1 MSIDGYIWVKPGGAH
16 KIEGETLDSY
26 VLTEKGFDIETFSW
40 GVTNPVNVGSG
51 SSGLGSGRAEFEKM
65 TFTKKTDTATCA
77 IILSACAGTH
87 HPKMHLILRKGG
99 ATSDTSGGEFLHV
112 TFTDVV
118 FESITWEGSDGDEAF
133 SDNVTVAYAELKFE
147 YSEQDM
153 TGKLKKGKGRHGEMG
168 WNQTK
173 NKVAA

>member
-1 MSIDGYIWVKPGGAH
+1 MAIDAYCWFESSEN
-16 KIEGETLDSY
+16 KIEGETLDSF
-26 VLTEKGFDIETFSW
+26 VKTKKGFDVETFAW

-51 SSGLGSGRAEFEKM
+51 SSGLGSGRAEFEKF

-77 IILSACAGTH
+77 IILSCCAGTH
-87 HPKMHLILRKGG
+87 HPRLHLMIRKGG
-99 ATSDTSGGEFLHV
+99 ATSDTSGGEFVHV

-118 FESITWEGSDGDEAF
+118 VESISWEGSDGDEAF

-147 YSEQDM
+147 YWEQDM
-153 TGKLKKGKGRHGEMG
+153 NGKLKKGKGLHGEMG
-168 WNQTK
+168 WNQTT